1 MAVLQKMIH
10 KNGDFIFWKMVRR
23 VTGWEA
29 LDARGARTTH
39 GSAQIMIRYEVKH
52 KCEEDTF
59 DPLDKPY
66 HLSKLTEHCNNCG
79 EKLG

>member
-1 MAVLQKMIH
+1 
-10 KNGDFIFWKMVRR
+10 
-23 VTGWEA
+23 
-29 LDARGARTTH
+29 
-39 GSAQIMIRYEVKH
+39 MIRYEVKH

-79 EKLG
+79 EKIPSDILFLRDAMRLEEEK